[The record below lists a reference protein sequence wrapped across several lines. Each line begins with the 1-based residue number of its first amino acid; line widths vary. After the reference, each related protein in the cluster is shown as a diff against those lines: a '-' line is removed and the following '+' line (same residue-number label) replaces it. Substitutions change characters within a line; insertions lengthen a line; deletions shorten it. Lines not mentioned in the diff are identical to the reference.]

1 MKEYR
6 LWYNKIPDRFEG
18 KCENYSIPEDVW
30 EKYALPLGNGY
41 FGACVFGYPD
51 CERVQITENSLAN
64 PYIRNECDP
73 TFVSHSTRVGLNNFA
88 ELYFDFGHN
97 GSEVEDYRR
106 ELSLNGATANVSYT
120 YRGVKYTREFFE
132 SYPDRVLVMRFSA
145 DTHGKIS
152 FVARPEIP
160 FLGDFVLYE
169 GDGCAK
175 CGTVSADGD
184 TITLSGIMVYYGIKY
199 SGQLKIIAEGGE
211 IQTKGDKIELIGA
224 NSATVIFSCA
234 TNYKM
239 ESRVFEEPDPK
250 KKLTPY
256 PHPHDTVEGIMKRAE
271 ALGYEAL
278 LTRAAEDYRKLF
290 ERAEIDLGAMV
301 DERPTDE
308 LLSSARGGEDNRYL
322 EELIF
327 AFGRYLL
334 ICSSRPG
341 CYPANL
347 QGIWNA
353 YNSAPWSAGYW
364 HNINVQMNY
373 WCACP
378 ANLSEL
384 FLPYSD
390 YSEAFMP
397 LARKNADTLV
407 SVTHPEKLDKPG
419 LNGWTVATAGWLYNM
434 EALRGISHSGPG
446 TGGFTSL
453 LFWDY
458 YDYTRDKDYL
468 RTVAYPRLY
477 EMSRFLLKMLI
488 EQDGKFLVS
497 PSASPEQKVNKK
509 DYHTV
514 GCAFDQQ
521 MTYENF
527 RRTLEAANILGE
539 ADCMLE
545 KIASIIDKLEPVLI
559 GDDGQIKEY
568 REEKHYGEIG
578 DPKHRHISHLVGL
591 YPGTVINS
599 STPEWQKA
607 AEVTLNRR
615 GDASRGWAVMHKML
629 LWARVK
635 NGSRAHDL
643 MRTFIEN
650 NLLDNLWD
658 IQPPFQ
664 IDGNLGYVSGVCE
677 MLLQS
682 HGEYIELLPALPEE
696 WKSGSFKGLVAR
708 GNFVFDCLFEDACPK
723 YVKVTSRSGGTL
735 KLDTSKVTSPILLLN
750 GKTLSDFDGHQ
761 LLISTKIGDVVEI
774 IDKQHSKSGS
784 IS

>member
-1 MKEYR
+1 MKDYK
-6 LWYNKIPDRFEG
+6 LWYDKIPEKFDG
-18 KCENYSIPEDVW
+18 KSEKYSIPEDVW
-30 EKYALPLGNGY
+30 EKYAMPLGNGY
-41 FGACVFGYPD
+41 FGACVFGYTD

-64 PYIRNECDP
+64 PYLRDERDP

-88 ELYFDFGHN
+88 ELYFDFGHSE
-97 GSEVEDYRR
+97 SEVESYCR
-106 ELSLNGATANVSYT
+106 ELSLNNATSTVSYT
-120 YRGVKYTREFFE
+120 FRGVKYTREFFA
-132 SYPDRVLVMRFSA
+132 SYPDRVFVMRFTA
-145 DTHGKIS
+145 DKDKCIS
-152 FVARPEIP
+152 FTARPEIP
-160 FLGDFVLYE
+160 FIGDFVVYE
-169 GDGCAK
+169 GDGCSK
-175 CGTVSADGD
+175 CGEVSADGD
-184 TITLSGIMVYYGIKY
+184 TITLSGVMDYYGVKY
-199 SGQLKIIAEGGE
+199 EGQLKIIPSGGE
-211 IQTKGDKIELIGA
+211 MQTKGDKIELIGA
-224 NSATVIFSCA
+224 DSALVIFSCG

-239 ESRVFEEPDPK
+239 ESRVFAEPDPK
-250 KKLTPY
+250 KKLLPY
-256 PHPHDTVEGIMKRAE
+256 PHPHDAISSIIHGASELGFDTLQARA
-271 ALGYEAL
+271 L
-278 LTRAAEDYRKLF
+278 EDYSSLF
-290 ERAEIDLGAMV
+290 ARASVDLGATP
-301 DERPTDE
+301 DKRPTDM
-308 LLSSARGGEDNRYL
+308 LLAAARLGEDNRYL
-322 EELIF
+322 EELLF

-364 HNINVQMNY
+364 HNVNVQMNY

-407 SVTHPEKLDKPG
+407 SVTHPERLGSPG

-458 YDYTRDKDYL
+458 YDYTRDYDFL
-468 RTVAYPRLY
+468 RTVAYPRLF

-488 EQDGKFLVS
+488 EQDGKFLIS
-497 PSASPEQKVNKK
+497 PSASPEQKVNRK

-521 MTYENF
+521 MTYENLK
-527 RRTLEAANILGE
+527 RTLEAAEILGE
-539 ADCMLE
+539 SNAELE
-545 KIASIIDKLEPVLI
+545 QMRSVIDKLDPVLI
-559 GDDGQIKEY
+559 GESGQIKEY
-568 REEKHYGEIG
+568 REERFYGEIG
-578 DPKHRHISHLVGL
+578 DPKHRHVSHLVGL

-599 STPEWQKA
+599 DTPDWLKA
-607 AEVTLNRR
+607 AEVTLNGR

-677 MLLQS
+677 MLLSS
-682 HGEYIELLPALPEE
+682 HADLIELLPALPDE
-696 WKSGSFKGLVAR
+696 WQSGEFSGLIAR
-708 GNFVFDCLFEDACPK
+708 GGFEIDCKWEGGKPISASF
-723 YVKVTSRSGGTL
+723 RSKCGGTL
-735 KLDTSKVTSPILLLN
+735 KVDLSTFGGARATVCGKEIALDGERLT
-750 GKTLSDFDGHQ
+750 FD
-761 LLISTKIGDVVEI
+761 TKIGETVEI
-774 IDKQHSKSGS
+774 SAK
-784 IS
+784 

>member
-1 MKEYR
+1 MKKYDI
-6 LWYNKIPDRFEG
+6 WYDKIPDRFAE
-18 KCENYSIPEDVW
+18 KSEKYAIPEDVW

-41 FGACVFGYPD
+41 FGACVFGYPY

-64 PYIRNECDP
+64 PYLRDERDP
-73 TFVSHSTRVGLNNFA
+73 TFISHSTRVGLNNFA
-88 ELYFDFGHN
+88 ELYFDFGHSDSSVT
-97 GSEVEDYRR
+97 GYRR
-106 ELSLNGATANVSYT
+106 ELSLNGAFAKVSYT
-120 YRGVKYTREFFE
+120 HDGVRYTREFFE
-132 SYPDRVLVMRFSA
+132 SYPDRVLVMRFDA
-145 DTHGKIS
+145 DKSGAVS

-160 FLGDFVLYE
+160 FICDHVIYE
-169 GDGCAK
+169 GDGCSKSGEVRAE
-175 CGTVSADGD
+175 GD
-184 TITLSGIMVYYGIKY
+184 TITLSGVMDYYGIKY
-199 SGQLKIIAEGGE
+199 EGQLKIIADGGKM
-211 IQTKGDKIELIGA
+211 QTKGDKIELFGTS
-224 NSATVIFSCA
+224 SAVVIFSCA

-256 PHPHDTVEGIMKRAE
+256 PHPHEPVSEVIKRAE
-271 ALGYEAL
+271 ALGYDRLKA
-278 LTRAAEDYRKLF
+278 RAKEDYLSLF
-290 ERAEIDLGAMV
+290 ERAEIDLGAKE
-301 DERPTDE
+301 DHRPTDE
-308 LLSSARGGEDNRYL
+308 LLSAARAGEDNRYL

-334 ICSSRPG
+334 ICSSRQG

-353 YNSAPWSAGYW
+353 YNSSPWSAGYW

-378 ANLSEL
+378 SNLCEL

-397 LARKNADTLV
+397 LARRNADTLV
-407 SVTHPEKLDKPG
+407 SVTHPERLDAPG
-419 LNGWTVATAGWLYNM
+419 ENGWTVATAGWLYNM

-458 YDYTRDKDYL
+458 YDYTRDKEYL
-468 RTVAYPRLY
+468 LWVAYPRLF
-477 EMSRFLLKMLI
+477 EMSRFLLKMLV
-488 EQDGKFLVS
+488 EQDGKFLIS

-527 RRTLEAANILGE
+527 KRTLEAAEILGKTNAE
-539 ADCMLE
+539 LDKMRFV
-545 KIASIIDKLEPVLI
+545 IDKLDPVLV
-559 GDDGQIKEY
+559 GESGQIKEY
-568 REEKHYGEIG
+568 REERFYGEIG

-599 STPEWQKA
+599 STPEWQRA
-607 AEVTLNRR
+607 ARVTLNAR

-629 LWARVK
+629 FWARVK
-635 NGSRAHDL
+635 NGARAHDL

-682 HGEYIELLPALPEE
+682 HGEFIELLPALPDE
-696 WKSGSFKGLVAR
+696 WQDGEFSGLLARGSFEINCKWEGKIPTYAHISAKRGGRLSIDISRFSGAR
-708 GNFVFDCLFEDACPK
+708 VSL
-723 YVKVTSRSGGTL
+723 GGKETEPVGERL
-735 KLDTSKVTSPILLLN
+735 TVDM
-750 GKTLSDFDGHQ
+750 
-761 LLISTKIGDVVEI
+761 KIGDAVEI
-774 IDKQHSKSGS
+774 FGKGRLNI
-784 IS
+784 